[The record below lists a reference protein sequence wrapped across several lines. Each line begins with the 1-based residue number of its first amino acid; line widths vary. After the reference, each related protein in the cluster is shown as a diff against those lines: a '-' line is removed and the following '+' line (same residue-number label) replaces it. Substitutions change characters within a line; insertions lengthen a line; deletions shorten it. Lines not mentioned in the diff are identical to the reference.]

1 MRWSAVIGA
10 VFKKPTN
17 LRARR
22 PASNIAAE
30 TLASSGVGAEAV
42 VTATASVAVTSTAT
56 TTLKIGTGAVQRVS
70 PVRLDHQEIQRRR
83 ELVRTLFNDFWSGR
97 EDKPAAFVD
106 RLDQAKSYLNEQLA
120 ACGEFWQLDAQTRKT
135 LRLPPRS
142 NSRIGRND

>member
-1 MRWSAVIGA
+1 MVESILRWSAVIGA
-10 VFKKPTN
+10 VFKKPTDS
-17 LRARR
+17 RARR

-30 TLASSGVGAEAV
+30 TLASSGVGAGAV
-42 VTATASVAVTSTAT
+42 VTATASVAVTSTA
-56 TTLKIGTGAVQRVS
+56 

-106 RLDQAKSYLNEQLA
+106 RLDQAESYLNEQLA
-120 ACGEFWQLDAQTRKT
+120 ACGESWQLDAQTRKT

-142 NSRIGRND
+142 NSRTGRNDSAVASE